1 MDLTT
6 LRQLQIQCVTMPE
19 HFGVDAHAKNII
31 IKARQSMCVQKHL
44 HVDDAMR
51 PRRGGAERER
61 ESARQTQ
68 THTDRDKDRERQR
81 EQRMRVFWLLYGDWS
96 Y

>member
-31 IKARQSMCVQKHL
+31 IKARQPMCVQKHL

-61 ESARQTQ
+61 ARDRHRH
-68 THTDRDKDRERQR
+68 THRQRQRQR
-81 EQRMRVFWLLYGDWS
+81 EAERATHACLLATIR
-96 Y
+96 